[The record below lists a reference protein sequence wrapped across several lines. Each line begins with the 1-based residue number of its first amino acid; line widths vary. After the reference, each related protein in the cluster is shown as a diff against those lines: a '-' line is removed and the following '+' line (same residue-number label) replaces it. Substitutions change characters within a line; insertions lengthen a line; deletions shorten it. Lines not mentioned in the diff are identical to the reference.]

1 MIDYKFKRIIRDG
14 NTTKFL
20 VTFYEGDIGI
30 ENELNLDTNQLEPI
44 KRYRRRKVL
53 KQKEFTIN
61 RDVDTDILR
70 KILNYKLRK
79 LFPNKERIKEQREEL
94 VSNEI

>member
-1 MIDYKFKRIIRDG
+1 LIINRDG